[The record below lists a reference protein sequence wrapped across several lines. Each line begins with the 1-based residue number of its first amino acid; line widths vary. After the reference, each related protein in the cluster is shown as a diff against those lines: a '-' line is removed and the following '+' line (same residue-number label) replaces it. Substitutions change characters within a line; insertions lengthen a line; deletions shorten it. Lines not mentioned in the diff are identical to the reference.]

1 MDITGGMVFSG
12 GLVVSPPPTVSGA
25 PTIGTAT
32 ATSGTTATVTFT
44 APADNGGATITTYT
58 ATSSPGSITGTLS
71 QSGSGTITVTGL
83 TPSTSYTFTVTATNS
98 VGTSSAS
105 SASNS
110 ISTPALTPTVIG
122 EAWGGGYYAG
132 KISTSGN
139 GVATHYLI
147 IAPKSTE
154 ILGKRWAYPFNE
166 NTNTGADSFIEGPSN
181 TTAMYTNGSEV
192 ADYVRSLTTGG
203 YNDWYLPA
211 RNELEVLYY
220 FLKPTTDSNNTG
232 SGSNA
237 NAVSPEPQNTYYT
250 SGSPAQTTSL
260 AFRRGGGQHLEPSVG
275 QPNYPYWSSTEQ
287 NDGPY
292 AFYQQM
298 DQGLQQSIAKSNN
311 SCLTRAVRR
320 IPV

>member
-1 MDITGGMVFSG
+1 MDIGAGITFGPG
-12 GLVVSPPPTVSGA
+12 VSIVPPPTVPGA
-25 PTIGTAT
+25 PTIGVAT

-44 APADNGGATITTYT
+44 APVNNGGATITSYT
-58 ATSSPGSITGTLS
+58 ATSSPGSITGILS
-71 QSGSGTITVTGL
+71 QAGSGTITVTGL

-110 ISTPALTPTVIG
+110 ISTPAIFPSVIG
-122 EAWGGGYYAG
+122 EPWGGGYYAG

-154 ILGKRWAYPFNE
+154 ILGKRWAYPYNE
-166 NTNTGADSFIEGPSN
+166 NVNTGADSFIEGPSN
-181 TTAMYTNGSEV
+181 TTAMYNNGSEV

-220 FLKPTTDSNNTG
+220 FLKPSTDSNNTG

-237 NAVSPEPQNTYYT
+237 NAVAPEPRNTYYT
-250 SGSPAQTTSL
+250 SGSPAQTT
-260 AFRRGGGQHLEPSVG
+260 AAIFQFGGAQQLEPRAG

-298 DQGLQQSIAKSNN
+298 DQGLQQSIGKANTT
-311 SCLTRAVRR
+311 CLTRAVRR